1 MNNNMSEAN
10 NNVKLPMF
18 LAIVVIF
25 IGIVSGALL
34 WIRNDLS
41 RIDNRVWNM
50 QENLAKIPGIEK
62 QLENLTNKVEEGR
75 RKTGDSSFNLLD
87 LIR

>member
-1 MNNNMSEAN
+1 MSEAN